1 MALVSDE
8 TKTPPHG
15 VFASTPEARQLWDLA
30 VQLNIIAVDLTAIA
44 RDVNPD
50 MEGVIARAQKAVAEA
65 EILVHDARRAI
76 RAMARKEE

>member
-1 MALVSDE
+1 MGDD

-30 VQLNIIAVDLTAIA
+30 VQLNLIAVDLTAIA
-44 RDVNPD
+44 RGIAPD
-50 MEGVIARAQKAVAEA
+50 MDTLIAKAQTAVAEA

-76 RAMARKEE
+76 RAMARKEG